1 MLTAKLIIPETVTVK
16 RDNGEIV
23 TVIIHKDIIDSV
35 YETADTTPEFDMGKT
50 SITDFVIKNLAYPDN
65 AKRGKIQE
73 RVIIEFVVDK
83 NGDTQEIEVIKGVD
97 ENLSLAAKQLVK
109 KFPRWK
115 PAMLDGKPIN
125 MKMAL
130 PIEFKL

>member
-23 TVIIHKDIIDSV
+23 TVIINKDIIDSV

-83 NGDTQEIEVIKGVD
+83 NGDT
-97 ENLSLAAKQLVK
+97 
-109 KFPRWK
+109 
-115 PAMLDGKPIN
+115 
-125 MKMAL
+125 
-130 PIEFKL
+130 